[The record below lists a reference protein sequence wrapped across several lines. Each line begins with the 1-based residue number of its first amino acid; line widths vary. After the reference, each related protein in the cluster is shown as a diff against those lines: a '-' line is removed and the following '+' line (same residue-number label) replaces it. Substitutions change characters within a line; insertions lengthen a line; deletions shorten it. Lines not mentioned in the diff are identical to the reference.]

1 MRKKIIINT
10 IANIINVKP
19 KNIKLNF
26 GIGKTSGWDSLSH
39 IRIYLEL
46 KKKLKYNGNI
56 NNLVRIKTV
65 KDWIIFFSKN
75 K

>member
-10 IANIINVKP
+10 IASIIKVKP

-26 GIGKTSGWDSLSH
+26 GIGKTSGQDSLSH

-46 KKKLKYNGNI
+46 KKKLKYAGNV
-56 NNLVRIKTV
+56 NDLSKIKTI
-65 KDWIIFFSKN
+65 KDWINFFSKV